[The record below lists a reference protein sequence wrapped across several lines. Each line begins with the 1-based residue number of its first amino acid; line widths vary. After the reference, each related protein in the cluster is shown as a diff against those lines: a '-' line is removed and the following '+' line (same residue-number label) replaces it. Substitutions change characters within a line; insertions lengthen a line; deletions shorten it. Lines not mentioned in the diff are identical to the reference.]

1 MSAAVQRRRDSACF
15 PFSFVSMPFMR
26 FRRLVHA
33 LSVLPVAVS
42 LAASPPAQAQAADA
56 ATTREQD
63 IHQQALLEI
72 AFARKLLAERQPDM
86 ACRLLKGS
94 LPDAGTE
101 AERVRLLARCSS
113 ALHERGAAEDYYRR
127 AIALTPDDPAIK
139 VELAGLYLAMGRSQ
153 DSSAMLSAAAGQSAG
168 SERDQLEAAAAQLR
182 ANDPAA
188 LAANA
193 ANKGKPWSLQV
204 YMGLTWDD
212 NINAGPVSRSVP
224 AVIGGIPVTFDL
236 VEDAMPHKSAGAA
249 MGINASYGIPLD
261 GRFSLLFQGAWFG
274 TGYVERQDYNNDTTT
289 LAAALV
295 YTDKTWAASIQP
307 NVRYTRLD
315 GHLQESTP
323 GVTGRVARSVTDAV
337 SLTATGGYARRTVH
351 TDANRNADAWQG
363 GLGALAQL
371 TPQWQVGGEY
381 LWQREQADAAVYSR
395 RLSGPSAYLQYRI
408 NPDLLLGANLSYTD
422 VRYDQAMALFAEPRI
437 DRQKVVSLSA
447 LWDVSRYVG
456 RNMVVR
462 AQYTNIDNPS
472 NIAYSDFRR
481 NMFNLGV
488 QMQF

>member
-1 MSAAVQRRRDSACF
+1 
-15 PFSFVSMPFMR
+15 MPLLRSR
-26 FRRLVHA
+26 FFGRA
-33 LSVLPVAVS
+33 LSALPVAAV
-42 LAASPPAQAQAADA
+42 LAACQPAQAQVPGPAADA
-56 ATTREQD
+56 ATARQRE
-63 IHQQALLEI
+63 IGQQALLEI
-72 AFARKLLAERQPDM
+72 AFARKLLSERQPEM

-94 LPDAGTE
+94 LPDADTE

-113 ALHERGAAEDYYRR
+113 ALREREAAEGYYRR
-127 AIALTPDDPAIK
+127 AIALAPDDPTVK

-168 SERDQLEAAAAQLR
+168 AQRDQLETAAAQLR

-188 LAANA
+188 LAANVVNA
-193 ANKGKPWSLQV
+193 ANKAKPWSLQV

-224 AVIGGIPVTFDL
+224 AIIGGIPVTFDL

-249 MGINASYGIPLD
+249 MGLNASYGIPLD

-295 YTDKTWAASIQP
+295 YTGKAWAASLQP

-315 GHLQESTP
+315 GRLQESAP
-323 GVTGRVARSVTDAV
+323 GVTGRMARSVTDTV
-337 SLTATGGYARRTVH
+337 SLTATGGYAKRTVH

-363 GLGALAQL
+363 GFGALAQL
-371 TPQWQVGGEY
+371 TPQLQVGGEY
-381 LWQREQADAAVYSR
+381 LWQREQASAAVYSR

-408 NPDLLLGANLSYTD
+408 APDLLLGANLSYTD
-422 VRYDQAMALFAEPRI
+422 VHYDQTMALFAEPRT
-437 DRQKVVSLSA
+437 DRQTVVSLSA
-447 LWDVSRYVG
+447 LWDISRYVG

-481 NMFNLGV
+481 NMFSLGV